1 MTVRGLGQSKQTKI
15 FFSSGILKFFD
26 CLPISNL
33 CNKRSEG
40 SWCHVALNN
49 LEAEAIA
56 GACLRE
62 INK

>member
-1 MTVRGLGQSKQTKI
+1 M
-15 FFSSGILKFFD
+15 FSSQILQFFD

-49 LEAEAIA
+49 LEVEAIA
-56 GACLRE
+56 GDCLRE